1 MVTLWSPFFWSI
13 AQPAPRRVFSF
24 GRSALAKIQAR
35 FLKKES
41 FAGSISEA
49 KHSHKNRN
57 QTGVYEPATNR
68 IIADF

>member
-1 MVTLWSPFFWSI
+1 MVDRSTRAKASFFFWTLDAGQDSG
-13 AQPAPRRVFSF
+13 AV
-24 GRSALAKIQAR
+24 
-35 FLKKES
+35 LKEES